1 MNKNQTLVS
10 LAIFTAL
17 YSQQSMA
24 DLRDQ
29 CLMGV
34 PHFTGEV
41 VQGDLNTL
49 PVYIEAD
56 DAEINQPTQ
65 AVYQGN
71 VDVRQGNRHLMA
83 DSVEVKQLGNHQAP
97 QRFAYIRGGFDYK
110 DNQLNMLGKNADFNL
125 DSHDGHATNA
135 DYELVGR
142 QGRGKAEHINLQN
155 DYRVMKMPHLPLVY
169 EVIMPGR

>member
-71 VDVRQGNRHLMA
+71 VDVRQGNRHFN
-83 DSVEVKQLGNHQAP
+83 G
-97 QRFAYIRGGFDYK
+97 RFC
-110 DNQLNMLGKNADFNL
+110 
-125 DSHDGHATNA
+125 
-135 DYELVGR
+135 
-142 QGRGKAEHINLQN
+142 
-155 DYRVMKMPHLPLVY
+155 
-169 EVIMPGR
+169 

>member
-83 DSVEVKQLGNHQAP
+83 DSVEVNN
-97 QRFAYIRGGFDYK
+97 RGIIK
-110 DNQLNMLGKNADFNL
+110 LHSVLPI
-125 DSHDGHATNA
+125 
-135 DYELVGR
+135 YEVDLII
-142 QGRGKAEHINLQN
+142 KIINLICWG
-155 DYRVMKMPHLPLVY
+155 KMLIL
-169 EVIMPGR
+169 I